1 MTEFLLGAAII
12 TLIYQGVRIST
23 MSGQISTLEAEQ
35 KAIYGDFYENDSTI
49 NRRID
54 QEINRT
60 DNLHRETIQYVDSRL
75 VKDKSKKKL
84 LKG

>member
-60 DNLHRETIQYVDSRL
+60 NNLHKDTIEYVNSRL
-75 VKDKSKKKL
+75 VKNKDKKKL